1 MENASKALLMA
12 AGVLMGILI
21 LSLAIYLFVSFA
33 MTSAEMHGTI
43 ENNRLSEFNSQFTSY
58 EAKDN
63 ITIYDVI
70 TIVNLAKE
78 NNKYFDLNTQT
89 NDNFYIRVDL
99 KNPTENNIEKRDE
112 NFLNNL
118 IKNETIEKKVNPER
132 DRI

>member
-21 LSLAIYLFVSFA
+21 LSLAIHLFVSFA